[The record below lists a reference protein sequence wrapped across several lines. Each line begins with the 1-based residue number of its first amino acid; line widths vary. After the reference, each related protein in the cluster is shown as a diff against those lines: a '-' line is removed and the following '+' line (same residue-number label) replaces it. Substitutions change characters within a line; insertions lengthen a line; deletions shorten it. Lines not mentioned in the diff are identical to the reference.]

1 MPALQ
6 QFITANFDGRVD
18 VLVNNAG
25 VLINKPF
32 TQLLESDFVEMLQS
46 NYIGHVRIIQ
56 SLLQFMGEGSHIL
69 NIGSMGGFHG
79 SAKFNGLWLI
89 RQVRLHCIP

>member
-1 MPALQ
+1 MPLPL
-6 QFITANFDGRVD
+6 ILYMMIMPVCSNLSMPNFDGRVD

-32 TQLLESDFVEMLQS
+32 TQLLETDFVEMLQS

-56 SLLQFMGEGSHIL
+56 SLLQFMGEGSHI
-69 NIGSMGGFHG
+69 
-79 SAKFNGLWLI
+79 
-89 RQVRLHCIP
+89 